1 MNRYDVVQ
9 TIRQIGSEFRRV
21 MACVQN
27 EDYAAGYEQA
37 VKDMVLLFE
46 YGPMVVERPVENRVV
61 LFGGTR
67 GRRYERS

>member
-9 TIRQIGSEFRRV
+9 TIKQIGSEFRRV
-21 MACVQN
+21 MACIQS

-37 VKDMVLLFE
+37 LSDMVLLFE
-46 YGPMVVERPVENRVV
+46 YKPMVRERPLEKRVV

-67 GRRYERS
+67 GRT

>member
-9 TIRQIGSEFRRV
+9 TIKQIGSEFRRV
-21 MACVQN
+21 MACIQS

-37 VKDMVLLFE
+37 VSDMVLLFE
-46 YGPMVVERPVENRVV
+46 YKPMVRERPVESRVV